1 MRCMTTRA
9 PFGLDWHVFVNK
21 RSSFVGV
28 TLETNSIPI
37 RSTTDL
43 AQCPC
48 AVDVMAVAALNEAFV
63 HAVPK
68 RFGEIRFGGSM
79 ASVTKQRL
87 FVDQQ
92 KLFGLRVMRR
102 V

>member
-48 AVDVMAVAALNEAFV
+48 AVDVMAVAALDQAFV
-63 HAVPK
+63 YSMM
-68 RFGEIRFGGSM
+68 IRLREVGFGGHM
-79 ASVTKQRL
+79 ASVAE
-87 FVDQQ
+87 
-92 KLFGLRVMRR
+92 FGLC
-102 V
+102 